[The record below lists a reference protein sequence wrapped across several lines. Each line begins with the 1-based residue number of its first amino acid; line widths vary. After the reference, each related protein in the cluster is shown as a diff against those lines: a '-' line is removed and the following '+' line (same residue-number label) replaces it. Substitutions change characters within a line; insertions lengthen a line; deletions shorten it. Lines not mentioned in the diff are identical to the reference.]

1 MRTDPFVQGAA
12 CRLLASKWGEY
23 DFYHSLKKKITCGP
37 RVLYSMP
44 VGNNCDSLG
53 SDNKGCGVKLTD
65 SRSFGQEFNN
75 NGGGWCVDDL

>member
-23 DFYHSLKKKITCGP
+23 DFYHSLKRNHMRTAGTH
-37 RVLYSMP
+37 SMP

-75 NGGGWCVDDL
+75 KGGGWCVDDL